1 MRRIGDLAVRQK
13 LTLIILVT
21 SAVALLTGSIVVIG
35 HDLVDFP
42 HIIAEQLAVLAVTTG
57 ANSAAAL
64 RFEDAHAATEILA
77 ALRSDPHVIAACI
90 YDKNG
95 QPFARYRRDADAG
108 EACPPIRPNGSYFEK
123 SSLAYF
129 GRIVLAGETV
139 GTVYIASDL
148 GRMRARLY
156 RNLVS
161 TLLALFGC
169 LTLAF
174 ALASSLQKLISEPL
188 QELVCT
194 ARQVTF
200 EKNYAIRATGWR
212 RDEFG
217 LLISSFNSMLQQIQM
232 RDLQLKR
239 HHEQLEEEVARR
251 TAELRATNLQLADAK
266 EIAEAANRAKSQFL
280 ANMSHEI
287 RSPLNG
293 ILGMTELALE
303 TELTSEQRECLLM
316 AKSSGQGLLGIIND
330 ILDFSKVESD
340 KLELEE
346 IVFDL
351 PDCIADSVR
360 NLALKAHEKG
370 LELACRIRSGVPQH
384 VLGDPGRLRQV
395 LLNLVGN
402 AVKFT
407 EKGEVLVEAEAMAR
421 SDGRLVLRFT
431 ISDTGIGIPPDKQH
445 LLFAAFSQVDSS
457 MTRRFGGTGLGLAIC
472 QRLVDLMGGRIWLES
487 EAGQGSRF
495 HFTISLREASTA
507 QLPVT
512 APAQL
517 AALAG
522 VPVLVVDDNPTNRKI
537 LCEVTRGW
545 GMQAQAV
552 EDGPAAIHEMESA
565 RQTGK
570 GYRVAL
576 IDACMP
582 DMDGFQLAERVQHD
596 PRLAGAVIMMLTSSG
611 QRGDAAR
618 CRQLGIAAYL
628 VKPIRSSELMQ
639 ALLAVLG
646 QPAGQAP
653 PLVTRHFLRESRA
666 GLRILVAEDN
676 PVNQALALRLL
687 EREGHHGTLARNGGE
702 AVALASTGRFDAMFM
717 DVQMPEM
724 DGFAATTAIRQRER
738 VVGGHLPIVAMT
750 AHALKGD
757 RERCLAAGMD
767 GYIPKPVSIAA
778 IQAELQKLVANPG
791 KPASERPAWDYEQAR
806 SRTGKD
812 EVLLREIVRVFLG
825 ESPRLLARVEQA
837 VADRDGDGL
846 DRATHSLQGQIRCL
860 AAPEAMSAAEKLEE
874 KARLRDFPA
883 AAAALSELDAAMA
896 RLNPQL
902 RKFCEVPH
910 EDPACRR

>member
-1 MRRIGDLAVRQK
+1 M
-13 LTLIILVT
+13 IILVT

-42 HIIAEQLAVLAVTTG
+42 HIIEEQLAVLAGTTG
-57 ANSAAAL
+57 ANSTAAL
-64 RFEDAHAATEILA
+64 TFGDTHAAIEILG

-90 YDKNG
+90 YDKDG
-95 QPFARYRRDADAG
+95 QPFARYLRDAGAG
-108 EACPPIRPNGSYFEK
+108 EACPPIRPEGSYFEK

-139 GTVYIASDL
+139 GTVYMASDL
-148 GRMRARLY
+148 GKVRARLH

-161 TLLALFGC
+161 ALLALFGC

-188 QELVCT
+188 RELVCT

-200 EKNYAIRATGWR
+200 EKNYAIRAAGR
-212 RDEFG
+212 RQDEFG
-217 LLISSFNSMLQQIQM
+217 LLITSFNDMLQQIQV
-232 RDLQLKR
+232 RDLALKR
-239 HHEQLEEEVARR
+239 HREQLEEEVARR

-266 EIAEAANRAKSQFL
+266 EVAEAANRAKSQFL

-287 RSPLNG
+287 RTPLNG

-316 AKSSGQGLLGIIND
+316 AKCSGQGLLGIIND

-340 KLELEE
+340 KLGLDE
-346 IVFDL
+346 IAFDL

-370 LELACRIRSGVPQH
+370 LELACRIGAGVPQH
-384 VLGDPGRLRQV
+384 VFGDPGRLRQV
-395 LLNLVGN
+395 LLNLVDN

-407 EKGEVLVEAEAMAR
+407 EKGEVLVEAEAVAR
-421 SDGRLVLRFT
+421 RDGKLELSFT

-445 LLFAAFSQVDSS
+445 PLFEAFSQVDSS
-457 MTRRFGGTGLGLAIC
+457 TTRRFGGTGLGLAIC
-472 QRLVDLMGGRIWLES
+472 QRLVNLMGGRIWLES
-487 EAGQGSRF
+487 ETGQGSRF
-495 HFTISLREASTA
+495 YFTISLREARSEQTPA
-507 QLPVT
+507 
-512 APAQL
+512 APARPE
-517 AALAG
+517 ALVG
-522 VPVLVVDDNPTNRKI
+522 VPLLVVDDNATNRKI

-545 GMQAQAV
+545 GMHAQAV

-570 GYRVAL
+570 SYRVAL

-582 DMDGFQLAERVQHD
+582 EMDGFQLAERMQHD

-628 VKPIRSSELMQ
+628 VKPIRNSELMQ
-639 ALLAVLG
+639 ALLTVLG
-646 QPAGQAP
+646 QPAGEAP
-653 PLVTRHFLRESRA
+653 PLVTRHSLREART

-676 PVNQALALRLL
+676 PVNQALILRML
-687 EREGHHGTLARNGGE
+687 EKEGHRASLARNGRE
-702 AVALASTGRFDAMFM
+702 AVALVATGRFDAVFM

-724 DGFAATTAIRQRER
+724 DGFAATAAIRQREQ
-738 VVGGHLPIVAMT
+738 VLGGHLPIIAMT
-750 AHALKGD
+750 AYALKGD
-757 RERCLAAGMD
+757 RERCLDAGMD

-778 IQAELQKLVANPG
+778 IQAELQKLAAHPG
-791 KPASERPAWDYEQAR
+791 SPASERPAWDYEQAR
-806 SRTGKD
+806 ARTAED
-812 EVLLREIVRVFLG
+812 EVLLREIVRIFLG
-825 ESPRLLARVEQA
+825 ESPKLLERIEQA
-837 VADRDGDGL
+837 LADRDGDGL
-846 DRATHSLQGQIRCL
+846 ERAAHSLKGQIRCL
-860 AAPEAMSAAEKLEE
+860 AAPEALNAAEKLEE

-883 AAAALSELDAAMA
+883 AAAALSELDGAMA

-902 RKFCEVPH
+902 RKFCKEPS